1 MNLIGNK
8 FDKFDFLFNVSLI
21 LIYLCSTV
29 FTFNGFI
36 AYLKENVTYMPLPV
50 MYLVSIASTFVVVIP
65 FFYWSLRMHRSNKSK
80 SAKPSENYFLMMEKL
95 CFNKCPCCRTEL
107 EVNAIGCD
115 IRLFCTS
122 CDFTIIMVGS
132 VPLYESTGKK
142 IVGRKSLPHYLMDNS
157 K

>member
-36 AYLKENVTYMPLPV
+36 AYLKENVTYMTTPV

-65 FFYWSLRMHRSNKSK
+65 FFYWSLRMYKSNRSK
-80 SAKPSENYFLMMEKL
+80 SAKASENYFLMMEKL

>member
-8 FDKFDFLFNVSLI
+8 FDKFDLLYILGSAFLYV
-21 LIYLCSTV
+21 CSTV
-29 FTFNGFI
+29 FTFNGFLD
-36 AYLKENVTYMPLPV
+36 YLKENVSYLSVPI
-50 MYLVSIASTFVVVIP
+50 MYLIAIAFTIAVVIP
-65 FFYWSLRMHRSNKSK
+65 FLYWLLRMHKSNRSK
-80 SAKPSENYFLMMEKL
+80 SAKASENYFLMMEKL

>member
-8 FDKFDFLFNVSLI
+8 FDKFDFLFNVSSI

-29 FTFNGFI
+29 FTFSGFI
-36 AYLKENVTYMPLPV
+36 DYLKEYVTYMPTPV

>member
-36 AYLKENVTYMPLPV
+36 AYLKENVTYMTTPV

-65 FFYWSLRMHRSNKSK
+65 FFYWSLRMYKSNRSK
-80 SAKPSENYFLMMEKL
+80 STKASENYFLMMEKL